1 VAARTHR
8 AYASLADYLRVSG
21 EKQCHLSR
29 RIRIPQATISRIA
42 RGLQMPRPELA
53 RRLATACNIPE
64 SSFTEAYLAAHKSD
78 RRLSA

>member
-8 AYASLADYLRVSG
+8 AYASLADYLRTSG
-21 EKQCHLSR
+21 EKQCRLSR

-42 RGLQMPRPELA
+42 RGLQMPRPVLA
-53 RRLATACNIPE
+53 RRLALACNIPE
-64 SSFTEAYLAAHKSD
+64 SSFVEAYLAARKPD